1 MYVPPIDMHGA
12 FNTLENEYI
21 GPVPAEETLSTDLA
35 NAALAAC
42 LTVVTSGSETLVL
55 DAGSP

>member
-1 MYVPPIDMHGA
+1 MYVPPIDIHGA
-12 FNTLENEYI
+12 FNTLENEYM
-21 GPVPAEETLSTDLA
+21 GPVPAEETLSTDVP

-42 LTVVTSGSETLVL
+42 LTVVTNGSETVVL